1 MLSGSAA
8 AELLLGC
15 GLSKAVVG
23 RGVVVELQTP
33 GLLSS
38 ERFVHKTGVFSGQ
51 SENT

>member
-23 RGVVVELQTP
+23 RVELQ
-33 GLLSS
+33 LAS
-38 ERFVHKTGVFSGQ
+38 
-51 SENT
+51 